1 MITNLPISWNQ
12 KELKEVAIIER
23 KNVKPENI
31 SGDTIFIGL
40 EHMTSSGEFTNIET
54 VQTGEIASNKF
65 SFNSSHILYG
75 KLRPYLRKITRPD
88 FSGICSTDILPI
100 LPCSEIDRD
109 YLYHYLRQQE
119 YVDLATT
126 RSSGANL
133 PRISPKTLETFS
145 ISFPPLEEQKRIAAI
160 LDKADR
166 VRRKRQEAIRLTEE
180 LGRSIFLD
188 MFGDPVTNPKGWN
201 FQKLGE
207 LLSES
212 LQNGAYY
219 PKEQYTN
226 SSHGTEMVHMSDAFY
241 EKVKRGMLKRV
252 NIPQPDIAKY
262 GLSSN
267 DILIARRSLTYEGA
281 AKPCLISESKEPL
294 IFESS
299 LIRVRVNQDLLDPV
313 FFYFYLS
320 LPSVRQIY
328 LFPNVTKS
336 TISGINQAGLKR
348 VEIILPP
355 IDIQRRF
362 REVYGKVGELKIR
375 YELEHLKESENLFNS
390 LLQRAFRGEL

>member
-1 MITNLPISWNQ
+1 MTTNLPISWNQ
-12 KELKEVAIIER
+12 KELKDVAIIER

-40 EHMTSSGEFTNIET
+40 EHMTSVGGFTNIET
-54 VQTGEIASNKF
+54 VQAGEIASNKF

-75 KLRPYLRKITRPD
+75 KLRPYLRKITRPE

-100 LPCSEIDRD
+100 LPCSEMDRD

-133 PRISPKTLETFS
+133 PRISPKTLETFP

-188 MFGDPVTNPKGWN
+188 MFGDLFAFLTGKQKHDKG
-201 FQKLGE
+201 FLYCKLGE
-207 LLSES
+207 QIT
-212 LQNGAYY
+212 LQ
-219 PKEQYTN
+219 
-226 SSHGTEMVHMSDAFY
+226 
-241 EKVKRGMLKRV
+241 RG
-252 NIPQPDIAKY
+252 
-262 GLSSN
+262 
-267 DILIARRSLTYEGA
+267 
-281 AKPCLISESKEPL
+281 
-294 IFESS
+294 F
-299 LIRVRVNQDLLDPV
+299 DLLKKDCIEGIYPVISSGGIHTYHDQYKAKGPGVLLGRKGSVGRVHYIEDNYWPHDTTLWIKDFNNNNPV
-313 FFYFYLS
+313 FVYHFFRLFPILRFEASTASPTLNRNRLHPLQVFWPDKELQIKFANSISVINKYDHKNGFYFS
-320 LPSVRQIY
+320 Q
-328 LFPNVTKS
+328 
-336 TISGINQAGLKR
+336 
-348 VEIILPP
+348 
-355 IDIQRRF
+355 
-362 REVYGKVGELKIR
+362 
-375 YELEHLKESENLFNS
+375 SENLFNS